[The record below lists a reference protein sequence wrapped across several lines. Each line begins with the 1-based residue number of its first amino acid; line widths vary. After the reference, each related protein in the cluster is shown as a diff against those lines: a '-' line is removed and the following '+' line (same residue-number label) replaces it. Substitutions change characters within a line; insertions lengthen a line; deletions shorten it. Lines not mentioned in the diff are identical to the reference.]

1 MLFCYYVC
9 LHFCL
14 PIPIHC
20 RGISKNRLL
29 IVAAVVIVLAIIAL
43 GLGLGLT
50 LNRGDSNG
58 GQGSSCHMNQDG
70 EQTTT
75 PKPNNDTESPS
86 IEGHYRFATVAADAA
101 ECSTI
106 GTEIMARDGGSAI
119 DAAIAAI
126 LCVGIH
132 NAMSCGIGGGHFLT
146 YYQRSTRK
154 VYTILAREMAPQNA
168 SENMFVS
175 ANVSSQHG
183 GMSIGVP
190 GEIKGLYE
198 AWKLG
203 GKLPWYRLFQPAIK
217 LCKEGFKVGRS
228 LASAIN
234 STVKFYS
241 NYTNLR
247 ELVTNPVTKTYYKE
261 GDTMTR
267 PKLARTL
274 EIIANEGPD
283 AFYNGS
289 LSENITLDIQD
300 AGGIITMED
309 LMKYTAIKKEPLNI
323 TLYDQ
328 SVVFAPPPPSSGAV
342 YLFILNIL
350 NGYNFTERS
359 IANDRDAILFWHRVV
374 EGFKHAYSLRTQ
386 LADDAVESD
395 SFKQYIKELVHNMTS
410 LGYGQLKRSK
420 IDDNFTFGTDY
431 YEPKFGS
438 KDDHGTSHL
447 SVLGPNGDAVAVTS
461 TINLFFGSKVVGSRT
476 GIIFNDEMDDF
487 STPNT
492 TNAFGV
498 PASPSNFIKPGK
510 RPFSSM
516 SPSIII
522 DSEGEVRLVVGA
534 SGGTLITT
542 ATALVTMETLWLKWG
557 IKQAIDYP
565 RIHHQLV
572 PARVDIDQGFP
583 QVIIDGLRAKGHN
596 VTMKPSA
603 DSRVQ
608 GILQRGKDN
617 IYANSDYRKFG
628 VPDGY

>member
-1 MLFCYYVC
+1 
-9 LHFCL
+9 
-14 PIPIHC
+14 
-20 RGISKNRLL
+20 
-29 IVAAVVIVLAIIAL
+29 
-43 GLGLGLT
+43 
-50 LNRGDSNG
+50 
-58 GQGSSCHMNQDG
+58 
-70 EQTTT
+70 
-75 PKPNNDTESPS
+75 
-86 IEGHYRFATVAADAA
+86 
-101 ECSTI
+101 
-106 GTEIMARDGGSAI
+106 MARDGGSAI

-146 YYQRSTRK
+146 YYQRNTAH
-154 VYTILAREMAPQNA
+154 VYTILAREMAPKNA

-175 ANVSSQHG
+175 ANISSQHG
-183 GMSIGVP
+183 GMSIGIP

-203 GKLPWYRLFQPAIK
+203 GKLPWSDLFQPAIK

-234 STVKFYS
+234 ATVRFYN

-247 ELVTNPVTKTYYKE
+247 ELVTNPFTNTYYKE
-261 GDTMTR
+261 GDIMKR
-267 PKLARTL
+267 PKLAATL
-274 EIIANEGPD
+274 EIIAKEGPD

-289 LSENITLDIQD
+289 LSENITRDIQD
-300 AGGIITMED
+300 AGGIITKED
-309 LMKYTAIKKEPLNI
+309 LSSYTAVIKEPLNI
-323 TLYDQ
+323 TLHDQ
-328 SVVFAPPPPSSGAV
+328 SLVFSPPPPSSGAV

-350 NGYNFTERS
+350 SGYNFTERS
-359 IANDRDAILFWHRVV
+359 ISTDKDAILFWHRVV

-386 LADDAVESD
+386 IADDAVESE
-395 SFKQYIKELVHNMTS
+395 SFKQYIKELIQNMTS
-410 LGYGQLKRSK
+410 LEYGQLKRLK
-420 IDDNFTFGTDY
+420 IDDNITFGTDY

-438 KDDHGTSHL
+438 RDDHGTSHL
-447 SVLGPNGDAVAVTS
+447 SVLGPNGDAVAITS

-498 PASPSNFIKPGK
+498 PASPANFIKPGK
-510 RPFSSM
+510 RPLSSM

-522 DSEGEVRLVVGA
+522 DSKGEVRLVVGA

-542 ATALVTMETLWLKWG
+542 ASALITMETLWLKWG

-572 PARVDIDQGFP
+572 PQRIDIDEGFP
-583 QVIIDGLRAKGHN
+583 QIIIDGLKAKGHN
-596 VTMKPSA
+596 ITMKPSA

-608 GILQRGKDN
+608 GILQRSKGD
-617 IYANSDYRKFG
+617 IYAYSDYRKFG
-628 VPDGY
+628 APDGY